1 MDTTSQTTQMTLS
14 DVPLSS
20 LTSLYFRLHPPYKGR
35 QHSEG
40 PQMIEGDTVDL
51 QGDLQNDCS
60 SKLRIWN
67 IGEGDGWETSDE

>member
-1 MDTTSQTTQMTLS
+1 
-14 DVPLSS
+14 
-20 LTSLYFRLHPPYKGR
+20 
-35 QHSEG
+35 
-40 PQMIEGDTVDL
+40 MIEGDTVDL